1 MKKKTI
7 EKIPYLG
14 LQKISRKKS
23 AKYIGVTAIKII
35 GHKKHL
41 LLEVYKNKKES
52 KKIPVVRITLTKK
65 DFGTYWPDK
74 NIWTRQQVSY
84 YRPIWMET
92 YTGGILTDEN
102 ILQSPEDLERIKNFC
117 GTKLFD
123 ASWWWEHISRYEAD
137 ITSTERIKINY
148 RRKRKGLGNIKY
160 IYVLAF
166 DGYVRPHFHILMT
179 GDGMDRDEL
188 ESLWKKC
195 DRPNTRRISPDDD
208 FLITGLGEYISR
220 NPHGTKRWVSSRNL
234 KKPPEPT
241 KSYSKFKKRR
251 VERMAKDHTVLETEL
266 TKEYPGYKFL
276 DAEIKYN
283 GINAAF
289 YIYARMV
296 RN

>member
-1 MKKKTI
+1 MRRYDNYDYEEAFKKYIDDTEEERLERLLKEGKVNCLYRTATTKCTNIKSQTTLLEAQIYPSYPRLSDMPKTKKK
-7 EKIPYLG
+7 P
-14 LQKISRKKS
+14 S
-23 AKYIGVTAIKII
+23 
-35 GHKKHL
+35 
-41 LLEVYKNKKES
+41 S
-52 KKIPVVRITLTKK
+52 KAQRNLN
-65 DFGTYWPDK
+65 DK
-74 NIWTRQQVSY
+74 NARRYLIRLANINFGKGDLWCTFGWNDDKL
-84 YRPIWMET
+84 PA
-92 YTGGILTDEN
+92 DE
-102 ILQSPEDLERIKNFC
+102 ERARKDIKNFI
-117 GTKLFD
+117 
-123 ASWWWEHISRYEAD
+123 A
-137 ITSTERIKINY
+137 KINY

-241 KSYSKFKKRR
+241 KSYRKFKKRR
-251 VERMAKDHTVLETEL
+251 VERMAKDHTVLEAEL

-276 DAEIKYN
+276 DAEVRYN

>member
-1 MKKKTI
+1 MRRYDSYDYEEAFK
-7 EKIPYLG
+7 
-14 LQKISRKKS
+14 
-23 AKYIGVTAIKII
+23 KYIDDTEEERLEKLLKEGKVNCLYRTATTKCTNIKSQTT
-35 GHKKHL
+35 
-41 LLEVYKNKKES
+41 LLEAQIYPSYPRLSDMPK
-52 KKIPVVRITLTKK
+52 TKK
-65 DFGTYWPDK
+65 RPSSKAQRNLNDK
-74 NIWTRQQVSY
+74 NARRYLIRLANINFGKGDLWCTFGWNDDKL
-84 YRPIWMET
+84 P
-92 YTGGILTDEN
+92 TDE
-102 ILQSPEDLERIKNFC
+102 ERARKDIKNFI
-117 GTKLFD
+117 
-123 ASWWWEHISRYEAD
+123 A
-137 ITSTERIKINY
+137 KINY
-148 RRKRKGLGNIKY
+148 RRKRKGLENIKY

-266 TKEYPGYKFL
+266 TKAYPGYKFL
-276 DAEIKYN
+276 DAEVKYN